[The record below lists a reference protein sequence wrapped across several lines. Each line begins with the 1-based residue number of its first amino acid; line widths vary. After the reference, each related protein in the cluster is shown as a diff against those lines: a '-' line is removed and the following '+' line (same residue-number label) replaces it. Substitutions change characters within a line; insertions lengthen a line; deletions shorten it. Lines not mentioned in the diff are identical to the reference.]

1 MFSPLIKH
9 TDNPPPSPKPSLLGH
24 PAPTWNLCR
33 SLTAQRRAACVTAVF
48 LTLGWSCCERRAL
61 CKDTL
66 PTGGESPS
74 AAQEQARGRTGLLTH
89 IRESKTS
96 VQGKK
101 KSFTEEI
108 KSSMAVSRNLSSHP
122 GTGTSGKPKPA
133 ASTGGGEQV
142 LRCYPWV
149 CSCCRSSKISRN
161 SPSDLGGEQQLI
173 SRFGILTEPFPQLW
187 QGCSS
192 RLNRRKAAA
201 ATRGH
206 LPCRVR
212 CTTCSSATALHSQL
226 LKETAPDSASSY
238 PAQG

>member
-1 MFSPLIKH
+1 M
-9 TDNPPPSPKPSLLGH
+9 T
-24 PAPTWNLCR
+24 
-33 SLTAQRRAACVTAVF
+33 
-48 LTLGWSCCERRAL
+48 
-61 CKDTL
+61 
-66 PTGGESPS
+66 S
-74 AAQEQARGRTGLLTH
+74 AAQGHAAHPRGIPQRSAGTSKRKDRTPHTHQGVKEKRAGQKEILHGGNEEQHG
-89 IRESKTS
+89 SF
-96 VQGKK
+96 K
-101 KSFTEEI
+101 KSVKTPRHGDIGEA
-108 KSSMAVSRNLSSHP
+108 KACSQHW
-122 GTGTSGKPKPA
+122 GD
-133 ASTGGGEQV
+133 EQV
-142 LRCYPWV
+142 LCCYPWV

-173 SRFGILTEPFPQLW
+173 SRSGILTVPFPQLW